1 MNLINLFNPKSVAV
15 IGAAPDKKKLGY
27 VIVANLQKNKKLKI
41 YPVNP
46 MFKKVGSLRCLAS
59 VKKIS
64 GHVDL
69 AVIAVK
75 PEIVPAVLR
84 ECGEK
89 KIQHVIIITAGYKE
103 IGAEGAKKEAELV
116 AIAKKYNINLV
127 GPNCLGIMDTS
138 SELNAAFGNDLPL
151 KGKVGFISQ
160 SGALGTALLDWATEQ
175 KIGFSKFVS
184 LGNAAGATEVDFLKF
199 FGEDKNTDVI
209 VMYLEGLSDGKQFVE
224 TAKKISRVKPIIVIK
239 AGRSERG
246 AKAISSHTGSL
257 APSYEIFRTACRET
271 GVIAVDSLEEMLN
284 AVQLSL
290 AHPKRLPS
298 EWVILTNGGGPSII
312 TADLIEG
319 SSNLSLYNLSDETQ
333 NSLKKVLPPTASCH
347 NPVDI
352 IGDALSDRYDSALK
366 VLIQD
371 KKDFGIIVLL
381 TPQRVTP
388 VAGIAETIL
397 KFSDK
402 KIIIPLFIGGKAI
415 TPAEKIFMS
424 AGISNFRDPADL
436 IKAISSLAVYQI
448 KTQQPPS
455 SAEPSQ
461 HATAVSTTRQM
472 SFDEAGVLLGKY
484 DLSVIGKFIEAK
496 NKLPLYE
503 NKVSFPWA
511 MKVVSPDVIHKTDF
525 SAVKINI
532 TDLASAQ
539 KAWDEMSDA
548 IKEKIPSA
556 RIDGY
561 VLQPMKKGVEV
572 VVGIK
577 RDPSFGPV
585 IVFGAGGIFTEILK
599 DAVTHLCPVDE
610 KTALEMI
617 NETKISQILKGARG
631 QKSLDINALAK
642 IISSLSRLAHKE
654 KSISEIDL
662 NPVIVDES
670 GAYIV
675 DARVMVD
682 KK

>member
-1 MNLINLFNPKSVAV
+1 MNLQNLFNPRSVAV

-27 VIVANLQKNKKLKI
+27 VIVANLLKNKKIKI

-46 MFKKVGSLRCLAS
+46 VFKKIGSLRCLPS

-64 GHVDL
+64 GKVDL

-89 KIQHVIIITAGYKE
+89 KIPHAIVITAGYKE
-103 IGAEGAKKEAELV
+103 IGAEGAKREDELKM
-116 AIAKKYNINLV
+116 IAKKYNINLV
-127 GPNCLGIMDTS
+127 GPNCLGIMDTGS
-138 SELNAAFGNDLPL
+138 GLNAAFGNDLPL

-184 LGNAAGATEVDFLKF
+184 LGNAAGATEVDFLNF
-199 FGEDKNTDVI
+199 LGEDKETKAI
-209 VMYLEGLSDGKQFVE
+209 IMYLEGLSDGKQFVE
-224 TAKKISRVKPIIVIK
+224 TAKKISRLKPIIVIK

-257 APSYEIFRTACRET
+257 APSYEIFRTACREA

-290 AHPKRLPS
+290 THPKRLPS

-319 SSNLSLYNLSDETQ
+319 SANLSLYNLSDETQ
-333 NSLKKVLPPTASCH
+333 VSLKKVLPPTASCH

-352 IGDALSDRYDSALK
+352 IGDALADRYESALN
-366 VLIQD
+366 VLTAD

-388 VAGIAETIL
+388 VAGIAKTIL
-397 KFSDK
+397 KFVDK

-415 TPAEKIFMS
+415 APAEKIFKENNLV
-424 AGISNFRDPADL
+424 NFRDPKSLVDL
-436 IKAISSLAVYQI
+436 I
-448 KTQQPPS
+448 
-455 SAEPSQ
+455 SAMCGVGAKSPRP
-461 HATAVSTTRQM
+461 HAPAAANTTARQM
-472 SFDEAGVLLGKY
+472 SFDEAGLLLSKY
-484 DLSVIGKFIEAK
+484 GLDLVGTFVDSID
-496 NKLPLYE
+496 KLSRFE
-503 NKVSFPWA
+503 EKIKFPWA
-511 MKVVSPDVIHKTDF
+511 MKIVSPDVIHKTDF
-525 SAVKINI
+525 AAIKINI
-532 TDLASAQ
+532 KDLSEAK
-539 KAWDEMSDA
+539 KAWAEMSQT
-548 IKEKIPSA
+548 IKEKIPNA
-556 RIDGY
+556 RIDGFA
-561 VLQPMKKGVEV
+561 VQPMIKGVEV
-572 VVGIK
+572 VIGIK
-577 RDPSFGPV
+577 NDPSFGPV
-585 IVFGAGGIFTEILK
+585 IVFGAGGIYTEILK
-599 DAVTHLCPVDE
+599 DAAMRVCPIDE
-610 KTALEMI
+610 AMALAMI
-617 NETKISQILKGARG
+617 NETKISQILRGTRG
-631 QKSLDINALAK
+631 QTLVDMAVLAK
-642 IISSLSRLAHKE
+642 TISALSVLANKE

-662 NPVIVDES
+662 NPVFASES

-675 DARVMVD
+675 DARVMVE
-682 KK
+682 K

>member
-1 MNLINLFNPKSVAV
+1 MNLSNLFNPKSVAV
-15 IGAAPDKKKLGY
+15 IGASQDIKKLGY
-27 VIVANLQKNKKLKI
+27 VIVANLLKGKKRKI

-46 MFKKVGSLRCLAS
+46 MFKKVAGLRCLSS

-64 GHVDL
+64 GHVDV

-89 KIQHVIIITAGYKE
+89 KIPHAIIITAGYKE
-103 IGAEGAKKEAELV
+103 IGAEGAKREDELK
-116 AIAKKYNINLV
+116 AIARKYKINLV
-127 GPNCLGIMDTS
+127 GPNCLGVMDMA

-160 SGALGTALLDWATEQ
+160 SGALGTALLDWAEEQ

-199 FGEDKNTDVI
+199 LGEDKGTDVI
-209 VMYLEGLSDGKQFVE
+209 VMYLEGLSDGKKFVE
-224 TAKKISRVKPIIVIK
+224 TAKKISRGKPIIVIK

-246 AKAISSHTGSL
+246 AKAVSSHTGSL
-257 APSYEIFRTACRET
+257 APSYEIFRAACREA
-271 GVIAVDSLEEMLN
+271 GVIAVDSLEEVLN
-284 AVQLSL
+284 AVRLSL
-290 AHPKRLPS
+290 AHPKRLPF

-312 TADLIEG
+312 TADLMEN
-319 SSNLSLYNLSDETQ
+319 SVNLSLYNLSEETKKL
-333 NSLKKVLPPTASCH
+333 LKKSLPPAASCG

-352 IGDALSDRYDSALK
+352 IGDALNDRYEAALK
-366 VLIQD
+366 ILTQD
-371 KKDFGIIVLL
+371 KNNFGIIVLL

-388 VAGIAETIL
+388 VAAIAKTVL
-397 KFSDK
+397 KFTGK

-415 TPAEKIFMS
+415 TTAEKIFAN
-424 AGISNFRDPADL
+424 AGINNFRDPADL
-436 IKAISSLAVYQI
+436 IKAISSSAISQT
-448 KTQQPPS
+448 KKQQPSAPS
-455 SAEPSQ
+455 APG
-461 HATAVSTTRQM
+461 AVSPSIRQM

-484 DLSVIGKFIEAK
+484 NLKVVGNFVEAK
-496 NKLPLYE
+496 NKLPLFE
-503 NKVSFPWA
+503 NKIPFPWA

-532 TDLASAQ
+532 ADLANAQ

-548 IKEKIPSA
+548 IKEKIPLA
-556 RIDGY
+556 RIDGF
-561 VLQPMKKGVEV
+561 VVQPMQKGLEV
-572 VVGIK
+572 VVGVK

-585 IVFGAGGIFTEILK
+585 IVFGAGGIYTEILK
-599 DAVTHLCPVDE
+599 DATSRLCPVDE

-617 NETKISQILKGARG
+617 GETKISRIMKGARG
-631 QKSLDINALAK
+631 QNPMDTSALAK
-642 IISSLSRLAHKE
+642 VVSSLSRLAYKE
-654 KSISEIDL
+654 KSIAEIDL
-662 NPVIVDES
+662 NPVMVNES
-670 GAYIV
+670 GAFIV